1 MLDLTVV
8 VPTFNER
15 ENVGPLLDLLQAALV
30 GRSWEVIFVDDDSPD
45 QTADAV
51 LKLAETRPNVRLLH
65 RTGRRGLA
73 GACIEGI
80 LSSSA
85 RFCAVIDADL
95 QHDETKLPAMLDL
108 LLTDPQ
114 LDLVIGS
121 RNIEGGQATAGFS
134 AKRKWGSDR
143 ATALTKRALKITAS
157 DPMSGF
163 FMVRRTSFATVSDQL
178 QVAGFKLLADLLSAS
193 KGKWKV
199 SEVAYHFRQ
208 RQFGTSKMDRAVAL
222 EFLGLL
228 VARKTGGLVSIKFV
242 LFAVVGLLGVFVQL
256 AVVGV
261 ALQVSPD
268 RFALAQLCGV
278 VVAIASNFTLNN
290 ALTYQDRALKGWG
303 WLKGLASFY
312 LVCSF
317 GALMNVGLARL
328 VFDVVPYWELASAA
342 GAVAGALWNF
352 IASSMFTWRSR

>member
-15 ENVGPLLDLLQAALV
+15 ENVGPLLGLLTDALQ
-30 GRSWEVIFVDDDSPD
+30 GRAWEVIFVDDDSPD
-45 QTADAV
+45 HTADAV
-51 LKLAETRPNVRLLH
+51 LALAETHPNVRLLH

-95 QHDETKLPAMLDL
+95 QHDETRLPVMLDL
-108 LLTDPQ
+108 ALADPA

-121 RNIEGGQATAGFS
+121 RNVEGGDAAGGFS
-134 AKRKWGSDR
+134 ARRKWGSDT
-143 ATALTKRALKITAS
+143 ATALTKAALKITAS

-163 FMVRRTSFATVSDQL
+163 FLVRRSSFATVADQL

-193 KGKWKV
+193 RGRWKV
-199 SEVAYHFRQ
+199 AEVPYRFRQ

-242 LFAVVGLLGVFVQL
+242 LFGMVGLLGVFVQL
-256 AVVGV
+256 AVVGL
-261 ALQVSPD
+261 ALRLMPQS
-268 RFALAQLCGV
+268 FALAQVCGV

-290 ALTYQDRALKGWG
+290 ALTYRDRALRGLDWI
-303 WLKGLASFY
+303 KGLASFY
-312 LVCSF
+312 VVCSF

-328 VFDVVPYWELASAA
+328 VYDVAPYWALASVA
-342 GAVAGALWNF
+342 GAVAGAVWNF
-352 IASSMFTWRSR
+352 MASSLVTWKSR